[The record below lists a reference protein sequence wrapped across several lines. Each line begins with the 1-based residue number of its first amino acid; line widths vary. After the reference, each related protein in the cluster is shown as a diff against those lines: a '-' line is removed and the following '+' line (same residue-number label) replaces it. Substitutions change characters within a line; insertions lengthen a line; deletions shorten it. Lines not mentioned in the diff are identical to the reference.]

1 MNHCA
6 MTGDIRLTTR
16 KNIWVVLFGRG
27 AAISVLFAVSWCA
40 YAADVLLSK
49 QTLKSEGQAKYYVIA
64 IGVNRYADAFWPT
77 LKWPVNDATK
87 VIDHFGTQT
96 QYQLHKILLTNE
108 SATLDSAVAALNEV
122 SAKARS
128 QDTVIVYISGHGTL
142 AQGADGDLKQF
153 VVLHDTRKDS
163 LLTTGLAHTELF
175 AWLDKVR
182 ARKKLLVFATC
193 HSGEGKSRLP
203 PKVEQLVKS
212 TKGNLL
218 PLSEVSEGVLVL
230 AAAARGEAAREND
243 KLQGDIYTHYLLEA
257 LSVYDRNKDG
267 MVSALEAHDYAR
279 DRTWTFTQGRQ
290 RPTAHAKFIG
300 DADIP
305 LYGQKTKKGLPVL
318 EAYDE
323 SLAGFYVRVNNQEKG
338 RLPFAFPLT
347 PGRSYVS
354 LYTPDSDEPFVRYK
368 VKASAGQFVNL
379 DTVMNFRPIGFGGSA
394 RQYYWSDDAWKKLS
408 GSSQHTGGEFHFN
421 YHFGN
426 VYLGV
431 LGELPVEKSNTIRNP
446 IDSDV
451 RLIGAMAVG
460 GYTYALDHFT
470 LGANVEMGVEKME
483 ITLTDRSTGETL
495 DYADNS
501 FTYGAFLSVSYTV
514 VSDLAVTLEAG
525 QRWGR
530 WQFDTIGDLDGGRA
544 WVGLGIGYRF
554 GWKARTLW

>member
-1 MNHCA
+1 MNRRV
-6 MTGDIRLTTR
+6 MNERIRLTIHTSNWNELLVR
-16 KNIWVVLFGRG
+16 VAVILVL
-27 AAISVLFAVSWCA
+27 LAVSSCT

-49 QTLKSEGQAKYYVIA
+49 QALKSGGQAKYYVIA
-64 IGVNRYADAFWPT
+64 IGVNHYADAFWPP
-77 LKWPVNDATK
+77 LKWPVSDATK
-87 VIDHFGTQT
+87 VIDHFGIQT
-96 QYQLHKILLTNE
+96 QYQLHKILLINE
-108 SATLDSAVAALNEV
+108 SATLDSTITALNEV

-142 AQGADGDLKQF
+142 AQGADGDLKQY

-203 PKVEQLVKS
+203 PKVEQLIKS
-212 TKGNLL
+212 TKGDLL

-305 LYGQKTKKGLPVL
+305 LYGQKTQKGLPVL
-318 EAYDE
+318 EAYDK
-323 SLAGFYVRVNNQEKG
+323 SLTGFYVQVDNQEKG

-354 LYTPDSDEPFVRYK
+354 LYTPDSEKPLARYK

-379 DTVMNFRPIGFGGSA
+379 DTVMNFRPIGFGGSV
-394 RQYYWSDDAWKKLS
+394 RQYHWSDDAWQKLS
-408 GSSQHTGGEFHFN
+408 GSSEHTGGEFHIN
-421 YHFGN
+421 YHLGN
-426 VYLGV
+426 VYLGL
-431 LGELPVEKSNTIRNP
+431 LGELPVEKSHTIRNP
-446 IDSDV
+446 IDADV
-451 RLIGAMAVG
+451 SLIGAMAIG
-460 GYTYALDHFT
+460 GYQYVLSHFT
-470 LGANVEMGVEKME
+470 LGANVEMGME
-483 ITLTDRSTGETL
+483 RMKITLTDRSTGETL
-495 DYADNS
+495 DYADIS
-501 FTYGAFLSVSYTV
+501 FTYGAALSVSYTI
-514 VSDLAVTLEAG
+514 VSDLEVSLQAG